1 MPISARGFFRK
12 DRARISGATDPG
24 KVRGFTL
31 VEMLVVLMVMG
42 ICLGLI
48 SVNIAPSERDLLRV
62 EAERLAQVLDLAAEE
77 ARITGK
83 SIAWTAEEAGY
94 RFWRLG
100 ADSEWS
106 EIRDSG
112 LLRARSLSP
121 GMTIA
126 DLRVDAIRARSL
138 KRVEFLPGGVALAFT
153 IDLSLGTEHYAVA
166 ASPVG
171 DIRVSAGTGK
181 TYAEMAPR

>member
-1 MPISARGFFRK
+1 M
-12 DRARISGATDPG
+12 SGATDAG
-24 KVRGFTL
+24 NVRGFTL

-42 ICLGLI
+42 LCLGLI

-83 SIAWTAEEAGY
+83 SIAWTAEESGY

-100 ADSEWS
+100 TDSEWM

-112 LLRARSLSP
+112 PLRARSLSP
-121 GMTIA
+121 GMTIS
-126 DLRVDAIRARSL
+126 DLRVDAMRAQSF

-153 IDLSLGTEHYAVA
+153 IDLSLGTERYAVA

-171 DIRVSAGTGK
+171 DLRVSAGTGRS
-181 TYAEMAPR
+181 YAEMAPP